1 MFKIILAYIQFAVF
15 KVLHFIRA
23 HDKYLIV
30 KSSAFAHLP
39 QPNMKLESPE
49 CGLPGGVL
57 LDHHTYLDGAKGG
70 RFPELH
76 WNSPPAGD
84 VHEFVLICEDPD
96 VPIPFMVF
104 VHGLFFGI
112 PSTCFVAYHD
122 DTERNTNVSGR
133 VTFAG
138 WKYVPNLLG
147 SSYVGACPPYGHGYH
162 RYVFT
167 IVALSEP
174 LGLAHPDKASVACV
188 KWAME
193 GKVIGWGQWVGQ
205 FKRHLPQ

>member
-1 MFKIILAYIQFAVF
+1 MFALLLAYIQLVVF
-15 KVLHFIRA
+15 KVLYFIRD

-30 KSSAFAHLP
+30 KSAAFAHLP
-39 QPNMKLESPE
+39 HPNMKLESPE

-70 RFPELH
+70 KFPELR
-76 WNSPPAGD
+76 WNTPPAGD
-84 VHEFVLICEDPD
+84 VKEFVLICEDPD

-104 VHGLFFGI
+104 VHGLFFAI

-122 DTERNTNVSGR
+122 DIEENPNVEGR

-138 WKYVPNLLG
+138 WKYVPNILG
-147 SSYVGACPPYGHGYH
+147 SSYVGARPPYGHGYH
-162 RYVFT
+162 RYIFT

-174 LGLAHPDKASVACV
+174 LGLPHPDKASVASV